1 VKTFVSAANKASMI
15 VLSRAE
21 NREVH
26 PSELPSLSHLPQSR
40 PFFGA
45 FNCFWKTVR
54 PVPVPQPHSHMLR
67 SDLSRVTSPS
77 ASSLD
82 DDECSFLSFSKREYL
97 LAQLRQKDELID
109 SLLKQVCLEHSLGKC
124 ERSQSVS
131 HFLATQSISS
141 QPSLNRTIPQC
152 NVFE

>member
-1 VKTFVSAANKASMI
+1 MYCRGPKTEKCTQV
-15 VLSRAE
+15 
-21 NREVH
+21 
-26 PSELPSLSHLPQSR
+26 SHLSVSSPSTASIFMGHLTASGKLFALS
-40 PFFGA
+40 PSYNLIPICCKATFLA
-45 FNCFWKTVR
+45 S
-54 PVPVPQPHSHMLR
+54 SH
-67 SDLSRVTSPS
+67 S

-109 SLLKQVCLEHSLGKC
+109 SLLKQVCLEYSLGQC

-141 QPSLNRTIPQC
+141 QSPFNRTIPQC